1 MALSAKELINGMN
14 ALHDSNL
21 GKKWEGGNK

>member
-1 MALSAKELINGMN
+1 MALSAKELLNGIN
-14 ALHDSNL
+14 ALHVNNL